1 MRLYEQP
8 CAAVQVG
15 RKRYPLRLTYD
26 RVLFVLD
33 ALKDPLLTD
42 QDRLRLA
49 LGLLM
54 RGRVPRSFHLQEQLL
69 NAIMAAIDHIRNDDA
84 SIFIFPEGTR
94 SRTGEL
100 AEFKGGSFKIAT
112 RTNCPI
118 IPVAISNTAAIFE
131 KHKPF
136 MRKTPVAITFCDPI
150 ELDQLA
156 PEQKKHI
163 ADYTR
168 EIIRK
173 QQEED
178 TAMLQAAH

>member
-54 RGRVPRSFHLQEQLL
+54 RGRVPRSLH
-69 NAIMAAIDHIRNDDA
+69 
-84 SIFIFPEGTR
+84 
-94 SRTGEL
+94 RTKSMMG
-100 AEFKGGSFKIAT
+100 
-112 RTNCPI
+112 R
-118 IPVAISNTAAIFE
+118 
-131 KHKPF
+131 
-136 MRKTPVAITFCDPI
+136 R
-150 ELDQLA
+150 
-156 PEQKKHI
+156 
-163 ADYTR
+163 
-168 EIIRK
+168 
-173 QQEED
+173 
-178 TAMLQAAH
+178 